1 MEKMRIEEMNPNSK
15 IMKLPVI
22 EETEL
27 TEVINNMKNGKASGI
42 DGIKS
47 ELMKYIIKDEEI
59 RKYTTKCFN
68 NILKEK
74 VDSDWLTSLTTMVPK
89 VKHPKILEHRS
100 IAVTVNSS
108 KIFKTIMRE
117 KIEAHL
123 EDMCIIYENQY
134 GFTKGGKPE
143 NFLFILDY
151 IANRNY
157 TGNNRKKKLIY
168 ISPL

>member
-1 MEKMRIEEMNPNSK
+1 
-15 IMKLPVI
+15 MKLPII

-27 TEVINNMKNGKASGI
+27 TEVINNMRNGKAAGV

-47 ELMKYIIKDEEI
+47 ELMKYIMKDEKI
-59 RKYTTKCFN
+59 RKYTTKCYN

-74 VDSDWLTSLTTMVPK
+74 VNKDWLTSITTMIPK
-89 VKHPKILEHRS
+89 VKHPKILEHRP

-108 KIFKTIMRE
+108 KIFWTVMRE
-117 KIEAHL
+117 KIETHL
-123 EDMCIIYENQY
+123 RDMNIVYENQF

-143 NFLFILDY
+143 NCLFILDY

-157 TGNNRKKKLIY
+157 TGNNRKKTNLY
-168 ISPL
+168 